1 VRLELWAEEDVVHG
15 RVELCKRKKMNRI
28 AEEEET
34 TMMMKD
40 GQI

>member
-1 VRLELWAEEDVVHG
+1 VRPESWADEDVVYG
-15 RVELCKRKKMNRI
+15 GVELCKRKKMNRM

-40 GQI
+40 GHI